1 MNVVKL
7 KLLDATRKA
16 IIEKTLKSKT
26 SSYTQT
32 DTFKT
37 KLCKDVEVDN
47 QIDLVNPVDQST
59 ETEIEYV
66 AVKSADG
73 KREF

>member
-1 MNVVKL
+1 MVKL

-16 IIEKTLKSKT
+16 IMDKTAKPRNST
-26 SSYTQT
+26 ATQT

-47 QIDLVNPVDQST
+47 QFDLVCPVDQST
-59 ETEIEYV
+59 ETEVDYV

-73 KREF
+73 KREL